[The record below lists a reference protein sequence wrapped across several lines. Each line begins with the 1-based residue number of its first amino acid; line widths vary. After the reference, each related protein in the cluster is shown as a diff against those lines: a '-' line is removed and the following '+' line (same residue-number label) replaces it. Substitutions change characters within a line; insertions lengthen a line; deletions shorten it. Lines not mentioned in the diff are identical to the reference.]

1 MGGAECR
8 REPRRA
14 GQTIHDF
21 PPTSRR
27 SYDPRVST
35 PDRLPHSDSEARAA
49 GLHPATRCVHAGHRA
64 SAAER
69 AVVMPVVHST
79 TFLLDDDSYA
89 AMTSGR
95 SSDALIYTRIRN
107 PTLDVVQ
114 KRIAA
119 LEGAER
125 SLLFASGMAAIHA
138 ALMAT
143 VKSGSRVVAHREI
156 YGTTW
161 DLLANLLAPFGVT
174 AEFVDLNDDAQRAA
188 ALARGADVVYLESI
202 TNPSLDVPDLARIA
216 ADARKAGAKV
226 LVDATFA
233 TPLLQRPLAL
243 GADLSIHS
251 ATKYMGGHSDLIGGC
266 VSGDAAIMKSVYRW
280 MQLAGGCM
288 DPNAAF
294 LLDRGLKTLA
304 LRMER
309 HQHNAFELARSLERH
324 PRVEALLY
332 PGLATHRAHER
343 AARALSGFGGMLSI
357 VVRGGDEAA
366 LRTIRRL
373 ELALEASSLGGVET
387 LVSLPFNT
395 SHAKMSPAQRLAA
408 GIPPGLVRVSVGIE
422 DVRDLIADFSRALDG
437 A

>member
-1 MGGAECR
+1 MECR
-8 REPRRA
+8 WTAGRA
-14 GQTIHDF
+14 RQSIHDF
-21 PPTSRR
+21 PRR
-27 SYDPRVST
+27 RRRRYDPPVPNPDRVS
-35 PDRLPHSDSEARAA
+35 DSASAPRAA
-49 GLHPATRCVHAGHRA
+49 DLWPATLCIHAGHRA

-79 TFLLDDDSYA
+79 TFLLDDDAYA

-95 SSDALIYTRIRN
+95 ASEALIYTRIRN

-114 KRIAA
+114 RRIAA

-125 SLLFASGMAAIHA
+125 TLLFASGMAAIHA

-156 YGTTW
+156 YGSTW
-161 DLLANLLAPFGVT
+161 DLLSNLLAPFGVT
-174 AEFVDLNDDAQRAA
+174 AEFVDLNDEAQRTA

-202 TNPSLDVPDLARIA
+202 TNPSLDVPDLVRIA
-216 ADARKAGAKV
+216 ADARAAGAKV

-251 ATKYMGGHSDLIGGC
+251 ATKYMGGHSDLLGGS

-280 MQLAGGCM
+280 MQLGGGCM
-288 DPNAAF
+288 DPHAAF
-294 LLDRGLKTLA
+294 LLERGLKTLA

-309 HQHNAFELARSLERH
+309 HQHNALELARSLERH
-324 PRVEALLY
+324 PRVETLLY
-332 PGLATHRAHER
+332 PGLASHRAHER
-343 AARALSGFGGMLSI
+343 AARALSGFGGMLSV

-395 SHAKMSPAQRLAA
+395 SHARMSPAERLAA
-408 GIPPGLVRVSVGIE
+408 GIPPGLMRVSVGIE